1 MAGPGRTRISAAKR
15 ARRGQE
21 PPVGEESDQGPH
33 RVADVEAVPQP
44 HGRAGEQVQ
53 PVPEG
58 GPLRRRP
65 VQQFHVDQDG
75 AVHAALVQPLRVRLP
90 DGPQPSAD
98 RRLGPPEP
106 GGDAAEPGAAGLGD
120 QGVADRCGAV
130 GPPHQQLGRQQDL
143 GDPAVSA
150 AGPPRGHGH
159 RVGSDAAD
167 GAGATGPERAQHTPT
182 PRAGHVPRQQDLL
195 GPLGARHDHHGAR
208 LHSCRPALP
217 ITPRRRE
224 GPVGVARGQLSP
236 RAVTKLPTRPRSA
249 SARRY
254 RARPTADL
262 GVPLR
267 RRGGDADEPP
277 QGTPGIGIDNDDSPR
292 GHRHPRWCSTNA
304 GVVCIARRTRIPVEL
319 MPTDPRAR
327 KLRTID
333 KAQQALA
340 LEGKLDYVY
349 GYSYILTNLDVS
361 TPTKLVEVE
370 HWYRHR
376 TDIEALNRDAKHG
389 AALRHLPS
397 GDRTVNTVWMW
408 AALLACAIS
417 NWIQEITGIDD
428 RRGRARRTVAR
439 MRRELFNIPAR
450 VTRTNRAPT
459 LQPPP
464 DAGLLTVVL
473 SRLQNLPTIR
483 AG

>member
-1 MAGPGRTRISAAKR
+1 
-15 ARRGQE
+15 
-21 PPVGEESDQGPH
+21 
-33 RVADVEAVPQP
+33 
-44 HGRAGEQVQ
+44 
-53 PVPEG
+53 
-58 GPLRRRP
+58 
-65 VQQFHVDQDG
+65 
-75 AVHAALVQPLRVRLP
+75 
-90 DGPQPSAD
+90 
-98 RRLGPPEP
+98 
-106 GGDAAEPGAAGLGD
+106 
-120 QGVADRCGAV
+120 
-130 GPPHQQLGRQQDL
+130 
-143 GDPAVSA
+143 
-150 AGPPRGHGH
+150 
-159 RVGSDAAD
+159 
-167 GAGATGPERAQHTPT
+167 
-182 PRAGHVPRQQDLL
+182 
-195 GPLGARHDHHGAR
+195 
-208 LHSCRPALP
+208 
-217 ITPRRRE
+217 
-224 GPVGVARGQLSP
+224 
-236 RAVTKLPTRPRSA
+236 
-249 SARRY
+249 
-254 RARPTADL
+254 
-262 GVPLR
+262 
-267 RRGGDADEPP
+267 
-277 QGTPGIGIDNDDSPR
+277 
-292 GHRHPRWCSTNA
+292 
-304 GVVCIARRTRIPVEL
+304 

-450 VTRTNRAPT
+450 VTHTNRART
-459 LQPPP
+459 LRPPP

-473 SRLQNLPTIR
+473 PRLQHLPTIR